1 MMRVWSLRALV
12 GLACLLPLPA
22 TVLGSDNG
30 DSTRAARDMRY
41 VDMTPPFVVSIGHS
55 GRIGYLK
62 AGVSLRV
69 EEKAATAVELHMP
82 ALRHELVLLLSRQQA
97 AALERVEGRERLRN
111 EALESVRRA
120 LSENANAEG
129 IEDLLFTSFIV
140 QR

>member
-1 MMRVWSLRALV
+1 
-12 GLACLLPLPA
+12 
-22 TVLGSDNG
+22 
-30 DSTRAARDMRY
+30 MRY

-97 AALERVEGRERLRN
+97 AALEQVEGRERLRN
-111 EALESVRRA
+111 EALESVRRV